1 MHDSPKFAV
10 GDRVKVVS
18 LITQGLDPDL
28 VLASL
33 ITQELDPDL
42 GLDQYTDKVGKVG
55 TVHDITVTPGTDIT
69 VYRLRFDHPQGS
81 VLVDPFFDDELEAVR

>member
-28 VLASL
+28 
-33 ITQELDPDL
+33 
-42 GLDQYTDKVGKVG
+42 GLDRYADKVGKVG
-55 TVHDITVTPGTDIT
+55 TVHDITSMLGTDIT
-69 VYRLRFDHPQGS
+69 IYRLRFDHPRGCI
-81 VLVDPFFDDELEAVR
+81 LLDPFYADELEAVSR

>member
-18 LITQGLDPDL
+18 LITQELDPDL
-28 VLASL
+28 VSL

-55 TVHDITVTPGTDIT
+55 TVHDITSMPGTDIT

-81 VLVDPFFDDELEAVR
+81 VLVDPFYDDELEAVQ